1 MISDVLSETVNSLDH
16 FLNESDYYHIYT
28 GELRDRIVQFR
39 NEAKAIRD
47 FLDESPE

>member
-16 FLNESDYYHIYT
+16 YLNDPVYYNVYA
-28 GELRDRIVQFR
+28 GEIRDRILLFR
-39 NEAKAIRD
+39 KEAKAIQE

>member
-16 FLNESDYYHIYT
+16 YLNDTDYYDIYT
-28 GELRDRIVQFR
+28 GELRDRIVRFR

-47 FLDESPE
+47 FLDEPPE